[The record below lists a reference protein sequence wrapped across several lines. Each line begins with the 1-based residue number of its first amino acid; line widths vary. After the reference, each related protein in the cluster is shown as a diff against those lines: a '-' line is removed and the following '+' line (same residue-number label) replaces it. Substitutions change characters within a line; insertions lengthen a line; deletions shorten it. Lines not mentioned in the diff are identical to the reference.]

1 MFWLSMAMLIVA
13 KVAYHVC
20 QKTIPGVANP
30 MVSVTVTFLVATLA
44 SAALLPVFIGDN
56 GGVVAELRR
65 LNWSSVLLGI
75 TIIGIEVGFLLLY
88 RSGWNISLASI
99 VVNALVALTLI
110 PVGILLFK
118 EKLLGTDV
126 AGILLLLAGIYLI
139 AQR

>member
-1 MFWLSMAMLIVA
+1 MFWLSMAMLIGA
-13 KVAYHVC
+13 NVAYHVC

-44 SAALLPVFIGDN
+44 SVALLPVFVGDS
-56 GGVVAELRR
+56 GVLVELRR
-65 LNWSSVLLGI
+65 LNWSSVLLGL

-99 VVNALVALTLI
+99 VVNALVALSLI

-126 AGILLLLAGIYLI
+126 AGILLLSAGIYLI

>member
-1 MFWLSMAMLIVA
+1 MFWLSMAMLIGA
-13 KVAYHVC
+13 NVAYHVC

-44 SAALLPVFIGDN
+44 SAVLLPVFVGDS
-56 GGVVAELRR
+56 GVLVELRK

-99 VVNALVALTLI
+99 VVNALVALSLI
-110 PVGILLFK
+110 PVGIVLFK

>member
-1 MFWLSMAMLIVA
+1 MFWLSMAMLIGANV
-13 KVAYHVC
+13 VYHVC

-44 SAALLPVFIGDN
+44 SAALLPVFLGDA
-56 GGVVAELRR
+56 GVVTELRR

-99 VVNALVALTLI
+99 VVNALVALSLV

-126 AGILLLLAGIYLI
+126 VGILLLLAGIYLI

>member
-1 MFWLSMAMLIVA
+1 MFWLSMAMLIGA
-13 KVAYHVC
+13 NVAYHVC

-44 SAALLPVFIGDN
+44 SAVLLPVFVGDS
-56 GGVVAELRR
+56 GVLVELRK

-99 VVNALVALTLI
+99 VVNALVALSLI

-126 AGILLLLAGIYLI
+126 AGIFLLLAGIYLI

>member
-1 MFWLSMAMLIVA
+1 MFWLSMAMLISA
-13 KVAYHVC
+13 NVAYHVC

-44 SAALLPVFIGDN
+44 SAALLPVFVGDS
-56 GGVVAELRR
+56 GVLVELRR

-75 TIIGIEVGFLLLY
+75 TVIGIEVGFLLLY

-99 VVNALVALTLI
+99 VVNALVALSLI
-110 PVGILLFK
+110 PVGIVLFK

-126 AGILLLLAGIYLI
+126 AGILLLFAGIYLI

>member
-1 MFWLSMAMLIVA
+1 MFWLSMAMLIGA
-13 KVAYHVC
+13 NVAYHVC

-30 MVSVTVTFLVATLA
+30 MVSVSVTFLVATLA
-44 SAALLPVFIGDN
+44 SVALLPVFIGDS
-56 GGVVAELRR
+56 GVLVELRR

-99 VVNALVALTLI
+99 VVNALVALSLV

>member
-1 MFWLSMAMLIVA
+1 MFWLSMTMLIGA
-13 KVAYHVC
+13 NVAYHVC

-44 SAALLPVFIGDN
+44 SVALLPVFVGDS
-56 GGVVAELRR
+56 GVLVELRR
-65 LNWSSVLLGI
+65 LNWSSVLLGL

-99 VVNALVALTLI
+99 VVNALVALSLI

>member
-1 MFWLSMAMLIVA
+1 MFWLSMAMLIGA
-13 KVAYHVC
+13 NVAYHVC

-44 SAALLPVFIGDN
+44 SAALLPVFIGDS
-56 GGVVAELRR
+56 GVAAELRR

-110 PVGILLFK
+110 PVGILLFR
-118 EKLLGTDV
+118 EKLLGTDLV
-126 AGILLLLAGIYLI
+126 GILLLLAGIYLI

>member
-1 MFWLSMAMLIVA
+1 MFWLSMAMLIGA
-13 KVAYHVC
+13 NVAYHVC

-44 SAALLPVFIGDN
+44 SAALLPVFIGD

-99 VVNALVALTLI
+99 VVNALVALSLI
-110 PVGILLFK
+110 PVGIVLFK

>member
-1 MFWLSMAMLIVA
+1 MFWLSMAMLIGA
-13 KVAYHVC
+13 NVAYHVC

-30 MVSVTVTFLVATLA
+30 MVSVSVTFLVATLA
-44 SAALLPVFIGDN
+44 SIALLPVFIGDS
-56 GGVVAELRR
+56 GVLVELRR

-99 VVNALVALTLI
+99 VVNALVALSLV